1 VAKLS
6 IRLLGSFQI
15 EQNGH
20 KLTAFRSDKIRA
32 LLAFLV
38 VEANHPWTRS
48 YLADLFWPNCSEEK
62 AQANLRNA
70 LWNLRRLLGESSSE
84 PLFIL
89 TTQSTVQFNPA
100 SDYWLDVNAFLE
112 LSDKDLPQ
120 PNSSASHLG
129 HAPLEQALQI
139 YQGSFMAGFTI
150 HSPSFE
156 TWMIK
161 IREHLHQKWV
171 GVLRL
176 LTTTYQKKG
185 QPELALN
192 FAETW
197 IDQEPWDEAAYRHG
211 MRILMTLE
219 RRSAALAL
227 FETCQNRLAE
237 DLGIEPE
244 RETVSLFQRI
254 KQGSFEGPSAPY
266 QPTLIAQNI
275 KPIDPGPLPGWLHEI
290 ADASFEPGLFVARHK
305 EMAQLQTWLEKALG
319 GTGSAAFIIGEP
331 GSGKTHLLT
340 AFVSQ
345 AIVQNPDLL
354 VLWGQCNA
362 FTGQGDPF
370 FPFMN
375 ITRILAGDV
384 EPLLPGG
391 IISLAHLKRVW
402 RFLPESLTS
411 LVHHGP
417 DLIKRFLPFINQFKL
432 AGVHPG
438 VSADVLDAIQ
448 ALITKPASTRVSQPV
463 LNDQFTQVLSMLAKD
478 HPLILI
484 LDDLQWIDS
493 GSTGL
498 LFHLGRQTAAK
509 PILILGA
516 FRPEEV
522 WSDSKEVSHELVGVI
537 NELSVRFSDNTIDL
551 ATSEGRD
558 FVDALL
564 DSETNAFSPNFNEM
578 LYQHTGGH
586 PLFTIELL
594 RGMQL
599 RKEIYKNP
607 AGQWIEGANLQWHK
621 LPARVEAVIARRISL
636 MPIECQ
642 ELMPPACVQGEVFNV
657 EALALVMGKPEKEV
671 FDLLSQQV
679 CKRHRLITPQGISNL
694 GDQQLTHYRFRHMLF
709 QIYLYNHLDILE
721 KTRLHGL
728 VGAELEQ
735 RYQDHLNQYPEIVH
749 TLARHFELAQLTDK
763 AVQYYTQAG
772 KNAMRLSAHQEAIQH
787 FYRALDLL
795 PSLPPSPQRDKVELD
810 LQLSLGPPLT
820 ALKGWGPP
828 ELERA
833 YNRAQVL
840 IEQGDDT
847 SQLIPALWLLAT
859 FRLGRSEHAEV
870 DRLVARLFRLA
881 QHTQDPAMI
890 TLAYFQ
896 ASSFYQGRL
905 KEARVLFERAAASQ
919 EIHQQRFLSHRFGF
933 APAAMAL
940 TYLSNCLWLMGF
952 PLQAERTSI
961 QAFEMAEIVGHP
973 MTTCYV
979 TSRACWIGVLRGDL
993 EQVQE
998 HAYQLNQVAGRFGF
1012 KNFEYAALFFM
1023 NWVKFMHQEDSDQA
1037 IEAMNNVIEAYYAT
1051 KTVLN
1056 RTAFLVYFSQACL
1069 AAGQRE
1075 RGIDRVI
1082 ESITL
1087 GEKTGELWFQAEAWR
1102 TKGELLLIR
1111 AEDGQAEKQD
1121 AQICFETA
1129 LQISREQGA
1138 KAFELRAAISLARM
1152 GQGQERTAEALQVL
1166 AEVYSWFTEGFH
1178 TADLQEAQTLLDSLQ
1193 LN

>member
-6 IRLLGSFQI
+6 IKLLGPFNAELDGQP
-15 EQNGH
+15 
-20 KLTAFRSDKIRA
+20 LTDFRSDKVRA
-32 LLAFLV
+32 LLAYLA
-38 VEANHPWTRS
+38 VETQRPWTRDQ
-48 YLADLFWPNCSEEK
+48 LADLFWADYQETK

-70 LWNLRRLLGESSSE
+70 LSNLRRLIVDVQVHS
-84 PLFIL
+84 PFIL
-89 TTQSTVQFNPA
+89 ITQSTLQFNPG
-100 SDYWLDVNAFLE
+100 SDYWLDVNAFFE
-112 LSDKDLPQ
+112 LADTYLPKTNTTPQ
-120 PNSSASHLG
+120 NVDTTA
-129 HAPLEQALQI
+129 LEQALLL
-139 YQGSFMAGFTI
+139 YQGPFMSGFTVD
-150 HSPSFE
+150 SPAFE

-176 LTTTYQKKG
+176 LTTTYEKKG
-185 QPELALN
+185 QSELALN

-197 IDQEPWDEAAYRHG
+197 IEQEPWDEAAYRHG

-227 FETCQNRLAE
+227 FETCQNQLAK

-244 RETVSLFQRI
+244 RETVRLFQRI
-254 KQGSFEGPSAPY
+254 KQGSFEGPSTPH
-266 QPTLIAQNI
+266 QPSRTVQDMTS
-275 KPIDPGPLPGWLHEI
+275 IDPGPLPGWLQDI
-290 ADASFEPGLFVARHK
+290 ANASFEPGLFVARHK

-319 GTGSAAFIIGEP
+319 GMGSAAFITGEP

-345 AIVQNPDLL
+345 AIIQNPDLM

-375 ITRILAGDV
+375 MTRVLGGDV
-384 EPLLPGG
+384 EPLLHGG
-391 IISLAHLKRVW
+391 IISLAHLQRVW

-417 DLIKRFLPFINQFKL
+417 DLIKRFLPLFNQFRL
-432 AGVHPG
+432 AGAHSD
-438 VSADVLDAIQ
+438 VSADLLAAVQ
-448 ALITKPASTRVSQPV
+448 ALITKPTPARMSQPV
-463 LNDQFTQVLSMLAKD
+463 LNDQFTQVLSRLSKD

-484 LDDLQWIDS
+484 LDDLQWIDP

-522 WSDSKEVSHELVGVI
+522 WSDSKVGSHDLVGVI
-537 NELSVRFSDNTIDL
+537 NELSVLFTDNMIDL
-551 ATSEGRD
+551 AASEGRD
-558 FVDALL
+558 FVNALL
-564 DSETNAFSPNFNEM
+564 DSETNAFSPNFYEM

-594 RGMQL
+594 REMQL

-607 AGQWIEGANLQWHK
+607 AGQWIEGENLNWNK
-621 LPARVEAVIARRISL
+621 LPPRVEAVIARRISM

-657 EALALVMGKPEKEV
+657 EALAQKIGKPENEV

-679 CKRHRLITPQGISNL
+679 CKRHRLITPQGITNL
-694 GDQQLTHYRFRHMLF
+694 GDQQLTQYRFRHMLF
-709 QIYLYNHLDILE
+709 QIYLYNHLDIVE

-728 VGAELEQ
+728 VGVELEK
-735 RYQDHLNQYPEIVH
+735 RYGDHQTQFPEIAH
-749 TLARHFELAQLTDK
+749 TLARHFELAQVTDK
-763 AVQYYTQAG
+763 AVHYYNQAG

-787 FYRALDLL
+787 FYRALELL
-795 PSLPPSPQRDKVELD
+795 PSLPPSAQRDKVELD

-828 ELERA
+828 ELESA
-833 YNRAQVL
+833 YNRTLVL
-840 IEQGDDT
+840 IEHSGDT

-859 FRLGRSEHAEV
+859 FRIGRSEHAEV
-870 DRLVARLFRLA
+870 DRLAARLLRLA
-881 QHTQDPAMI
+881 QQTRDPALL
-890 TLAYFQ
+890 TLAYLQ
-896 ASSFYQGRL
+896 VSPFYQGKMRDACML
-905 KEARVLFERAAASQ
+905 LECAAASKD
-919 EIHQQRFLSHRFGF
+919 INQQRFLAHRFGL

-952 PLQAERTSI
+952 PQQAERISI
-961 QAFEMAEIVGHP
+961 QAFEMAKTVGHP

-979 TSRACWIGVLRGDL
+979 TSRACWMGVLKNDL
-993 EQVQE
+993 EQVQK
-998 HAYQLNQVAGRFGF
+998 HANQLNQVATKFGF
-1012 KNFEYAALFFM
+1012 KNFVYAALFFM
-1023 NWVKFMHQEDSDQA
+1023 NWVKFMHHEESDQA
-1037 IEAMNNVIEAYYAT
+1037 IEAMNDVIEAYYAT

-1056 RTAFLVYFSQACL
+1056 RTAFLVYFAQACL
-1069 AAGQRE
+1069 ASGQRE
-1075 RGIDRVI
+1075 RGLDRVI

-1102 TKGELLLIR
+1102 TRGDLLLMR
-1111 AEDGQAEKQD
+1111 AEAGQAEKQD
-1121 AQICFETA
+1121 AQTCFETA
-1129 LQISREQGA
+1129 LQIAHEQGA
-1138 KAFELRAAISLARM
+1138 RAFELRAAISLAHFW
-1152 GQGQERTAEALQVL
+1152 QNQDRTAEALQVL
-1166 AEVYSWFTEGFH
+1166 DEVYSWFTEGFQ
-1178 TADLQEAQTLLDSLQ
+1178 TADLKEARYLIESLK
-1193 LN
+1193 